1 MISQKMV
8 QKLFLKCWISNKLD
22 GTEDMMYSKR
32 IATKWKMKTVMKQ
45 QKVEIKIKM
54 KKCLMTIMSNIH
66 WGTEN
71 ISLGN
76 LRTRTMVRMN
86 LKYSEALF
94 NLCKFFFFSFRL
106 FPSIRGGHSISSSS
120 KPLCSTSV
128 FFAPTSSISSFTTS
142 TNLLF
147 GLVLLLFPGNSISI
161 IFLPTYSWSLL
172 MTCPYHL
179 SLPSLIFI
187 PNCSTLTVLVLILSF
202 LVTPIANLNIFISAT
217 SISFTCFFVTGT
229 ISSSYTI
236 AGLTTKLYTFPFT
249 LAGNLLLQITLNTLL
264 HPFHPACTLFFT
276 TLSQPPLFALLI
288 PNT

>member
-1 MISQKMV
+1 MALKM
-8 QKLFLKCWISNKLD
+8 
-22 GTEDMMYSKR
+22 MMYSKR

-94 NLCKFFFFSFRL
+94 NLCKFFFSFQL

-187 PNCSTLTVLVLILSF
+187 PNRSTLTVLVSNLVFSCHSHSKPQHFHLCNFHLFHLF
-202 LVTPIANLNIFISAT
+202 LCDWHHLKFIHH
-217 SISFTCFFVTGT
+217 CW
-229 ISSSYTI
+229 SY
-236 AGLTTKLYTFPFT
+236 
-249 LAGNLLLQITLNTLL
+249 
-264 HPFHPACTLFFT
+264 H
-276 TLSQPPLFALLI
+276 
-288 PNT
+288 